1 MAKRAQALE
10 LLEQE
15 HTYEK
20 ATRELKIPP
29 GHAFMIR
36 SELKGA

>member
-1 MAKRAQALE
+1 MATRAQGLE

-20 ATRELKIPP
+20 AARELKIPP
-29 GHAFMIR
+29 GQARMIT